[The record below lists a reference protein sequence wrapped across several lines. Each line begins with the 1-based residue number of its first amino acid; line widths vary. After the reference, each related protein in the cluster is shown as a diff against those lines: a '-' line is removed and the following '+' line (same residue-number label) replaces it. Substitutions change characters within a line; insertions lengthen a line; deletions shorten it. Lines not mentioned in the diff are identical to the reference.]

1 MADLIKEFIGF
12 IKTHLSTEAFG
23 IALLCLCGIYIWYQ
37 HLRNKLLREQIDIEK
52 QKGQEFLETA
62 RKLKQPANARR
73 DTNKELTSL
82 TDSVLLVDDEE
93 MMLVVIT
100 EMLRHEQPN
109 LLVVTASDGEEA
121 LRKIDHQ
128 IPSILI
134 TDIVMPK
141 VDGIELLKTLYAKGI
156 KPPTLVISGYSFP
169 EGFQRLLS
177 NEGISDRERILFL
190 QKPFRLEDLRAM
202 LEKLKKDKSRTK
214 KL

>member
-1 MADLIKEFIGF
+1 MADLIKEFIEF

-23 IALLCLCGIYIWYQ
+23 IVLVCLCGIYIWYQ
-37 HLRNKLLREQIDIEK
+37 HLRNKLLKEQIDIDR
-52 QKGQEFLETA
+52 QKGLEFLETA
-62 RKLKQPANARR
+62 RKLKQAQVRR
-73 DTNKELTSL
+73 DTNKGLKSL

-93 MMLVVIT
+93 MMLEVIT
-100 EMLRHEQPN
+100 EMLHQEQPN

-156 KPPTLVISGYSFP
+156 KPSTLVISGYSFP
-169 EGFQRLLS
+169 EAFQQLLS

-190 QKPFRLEDLRAM
+190 QKPFGPKDLKVM
-202 LEKLKKDKSRTK
+202 LEKLKKDKLKT
-214 KL
+214 